1 MEFENR
7 FTVQAPVEETW
18 ALLLDVERI
27 APCMPGAQVLE
38 QTGDASY
45 KVAVKVKLGPM
56 TMTYKGDVEIV
67 EHDDAS
73 HRATMK
79 AKAKEA
85 RGQGTATADI
95 VMALHAGAEGT
106 EASILTSMQV
116 SGKAAAMGQGVIKD
130 VAAALTARFAEN
142 VAALVE
148 GGGVATGPEP
158 VEPAHELEPAPEL
171 EPASTRDP
179 VPQPV
184 PEFTPVSEPDVGVVA
199 GAPDAATD
207 PSPPVAPPPL
217 TAPPLAPP
225 PPPVAPPPPPAAPPP
240 PVAPPPPP
248 AAASPPPA
256 PPPPRPAAETPQED
270 ASLPVGQ
277 IAASVLKQRLRDPKT
292 LGAIGVVV
300 VGFGLRAVRRR

>member
-7 FTVQAPVEETW
+7 FTVQAPVEEMW

-67 EHDDAS
+67 EQDTAA

-85 RGQGTATADI
+85 RGQGTATAEV
-95 VMALHAGAEGT
+95 VMTLHAGDAGT
-106 EASILTSMQV
+106 EATIFTRMQM

-148 GGGVATGPEP
+148 GGGAAAEP
-158 VEPAHELEPAPEL
+158 ARVEPTHALEPAPEL
-171 EPASTRDP
+171 GPAPTPALDP

-184 PEFTPVSEPDVGVVA
+184 PEFTPAPTPDVAVVA
-199 GAPDAATD
+199 GAPGPATD

-217 TAPPLAPP
+217 TAPPLAAP
-225 PPPVAPPPPPAAPPP
+225 PPPVTPPPPLAAPPPAAPPP
-240 PVAPPPPP
+240 APP
-248 AAASPPPA
+248 S
-256 PPPPRPAAETPQED
+256 PRPAAEAPPED

-292 LGAIGVVV
+292 LGVIGAVVV
-300 VGFGLRAVRRR
+300 VLGLRGVRRR

>member
-7 FTVQAPVEETW
+7 FTVQAPLEEMW

-67 EHDDAS
+67 EQDAAA

-95 VMALHAGAEGT
+95 VMTLHAGADGT
-106 EASILTSMQV
+106 EASILTSMQM
-116 SGKAAAMGQGVIKD
+116 SGKAAAMGQGVVKD
-130 VAAALTARFAEN
+130 VAANLTDRFADN
-142 VAALVE
+142 LAKLVE
-148 GGGVATGPEP
+148 DGEA
-158 VEPAHELEPAPEL
+158 APAPEPAAVPVP
-171 EPASTRDP
+171 EPA
-179 VPQPV
+179 
-184 PEFTPVSEPDVGVVA
+184 PEFTPVPASELTPASASASELTPASASEP
-199 GAPDAATD
+199 APAPASASELTPASASGSLPEAEAAAAALGSATD
-207 PSPPVAPPPL
+207 PPPP
-217 TAPPLAPP
+217 T
-225 PPPVAPPPPPAAPPP
+225 PPPPAAP
-240 PVAPPPPP
+240 
-248 AAASPPPA
+248 SPPA
-256 PPPPRPAAETPQED
+256 PPPPRPAAEAPSAH

-292 LGAIGVVV
+292 LGVIGTVVV
-300 VGFGLRAVRRR
+300 ALGLRGVRRR